1 MMFSLGD
8 RIRCQIDDK
17 WWKGTVQ
24 KVEHHEGSKRSP
36 FLSIFVHWDN
46 NEKEYLSP
54 WDLVSMLLNFFLVVD
69 NNGGIYRKWL
79 CLPFFQYSHFMIRI
93 LSI

>member
-54 WDLVSMLLNFFLVVD
+54 WDLVSMLLNFFSSLSKLDCISLVKLF
-69 NNGGIYRKWL
+69 NLI
-79 CLPFFQYSHFMIRI
+79 
-93 LSI
+93 